1 MDKKQLFELI
11 GEASETYV
19 TEEPV
24 ISKNN
29 YFSGRKKMIAVIAA
43 AALLIALGISAG
55 AKYYFSLPKDL
66 EENLHLE
73 SVDITSFAED
83 GIMPQGKTVSTCGY
97 LVTFRALARGDRLND
112 IVMGLGDGSNIVKS
126 REETFAIFTLEKEDG
141 GAIDFD
147 ISDLSYII
155 TMRGYEPNSLM
166 FQQFKAATAENNVIY
181 FACSVTDA
189 VPFADHELGI
199 VLTQES
205 PVDGFVMRMDENGN
219 AYFMPGYTGI
229 AAQFSLPLDPA
240 EADPEWQKKYMQGR
254 AFNTE
259 PDYSEVDRIMR
270 IDAEYEENGPDLS
283 EYIGDNKWRGSY
295 PLQFGAV
302 EYAEEFLSR
311 RGEWKNKDVRALT
324 FDEAQSYQDK
334 RAPLPEDAS
343 SFDLADGSV
352 CYYMKWNVFLL
363 VGPDGAPNTVFAPSA
378 HVIFRFTQPDNCVN
392 ALYMELTKPDS
403 AISGSEY
410 YSFFIDGIPAKEIEF
425 DASVWTQEEIMEAYE
440 QFAGECET
448 VQDGVYQLALYNSTH
463 EGIVQVIL

>member
-199 VLTQES
+199 VLTQEL

-219 AYFMPGYTGI
+219 AYFMPGI
-229 AAQFSLPLDPA
+229 P
-240 EADPEWQKKYMQGR
+240 
-254 AFNTE
+254 
-259 PDYSEVDRIMR
+259 V
-270 IDAEYEENGPDLS
+270 
-283 EYIGDNKWRGSY
+283 
-295 PLQFGAV
+295 
-302 EYAEEFLSR
+302 SR
-311 RGEWKNKDVRALT
+311 RSSACRSTRPKPTRNGRRSIWKAELSTPNRITRRLT
-324 FDEAQSYQDK
+324 
-334 RAPLPEDAS
+334 
-343 SFDLADGSV
+343 GS
-352 CYYMKWNVFLL
+352 C
-363 VGPDGAPNTVFAPSA
+363 GSTRNTRRTDP
-378 HVIFRFTQPDNCVN
+378 IFRNISAITNGAAVIRCSSAPWNMRKNSFHAAANGKTKTCARSHSTKRRVIRTN
-392 ALYMELTKPDS
+392 ALRFPKTRRRLSWLT
-403 AISGSEY
+403 
-410 YSFFIDGIPAKEIEF
+410 
-425 DASVWTQEEIMEAYE
+425 EA
-440 QFAGECET
+440 F
-448 VQDGVYQLALYNSTH
+448 
-463 EGIVQVIL
+463 VII

>member
-11 GEASETYV
+11 GEASENYV
-19 TEEPV
+19 TEEPSPV
-24 ISKNN
+24 EIKTSR
-29 YFSGRKKMIAVIAA
+29 SRKKLIAVFAA
-43 AALLIALGISAG
+43 AALLIVLGVSAG
-55 AKYYFSLPKDL
+55 AKYYFSLPNEL

-83 GIMPQGKTVSTCGY
+83 GITPQDKTVSTCGY
-97 LVTFRALARGDRLND
+97 LVTFRAFARGDRLND

-155 TMRGYEPNSLM
+155 TMRGYEPNNLM
-166 FQQFKAATAENNVIY
+166 FWNYKAITEENNVIW

-189 VPFADHELGI
+189 VPFADHKLGI

-205 PVDGFVMRMDENGN
+205 PVDGFVMRMDENGD

-229 AAQFSLPLDPA
+229 AAQFDLPLDPA
-240 EADPEWQKKYMQGR
+240 YADPEWQKIYMEGR
-254 AFNTE
+254 AFNTD

-270 IDAEYEENGPDLS
+270 IEAEYEANGPDLS

-295 PLQFGAV
+295 PLQFGTV

-311 RGEWKNKDVRALT
+311 RGAWKNENIRALA
-324 FDEAQSYQDK
+324 FNEAENYQCN
-334 RAPLPEDAS
+334 RAPLPEEAS
-343 SFDLADGSV
+343 SFRLPDGSV
-352 CYYMKWNVFLL
+352 CYYLKWNVFLV

-378 HVIFRFTQPDNCVN
+378 HVIFRFTDPDSCVY

-440 QFAGECET
+440 QFAGECAT
-448 VQDGVYQLALYNSTH
+448 VQDGIYMLALYNSTH
-463 EGIVQVIL
+463 EGIVQVVL